1 MNSEDK
7 RLIIEQA
14 VEDFGAIVHEFRRKN
29 NLTLQ
34 DFAEI
39 TGLSSSFLWRIENN
53 RRNAELDSR
62 VKIMTLGMGWTTED
76 VYIYLDKYI
85 AKTKV
90 KPISE

>member
-1 MNSEDK
+1 MNNEDK
-7 RLIIEQA
+7 SLIIEKA
-14 VEDFGAIVHEFRRKN
+14 VEDFGAIVHEFRIKN

-34 DFAEI
+34 DLAEI

-76 VYIYLDKYI
+76 VYIYLDKFI

-90 KPISE
+90 NHISE